1 MSICSETA
9 KIDMVAELKLHW
21 QPLGRPETVTVL
33 WQTAAQFTAFQAAV
47 AQQYKSQYLVE

>member
-21 QPLGRPETVTVL
+21 QPLGRCETVTVL
-33 WQTAAQFTAFQAAV
+33 WQTAAQFTGLQAAV
-47 AQQYKSQYLVE
+47 AQQHKSRYLVE